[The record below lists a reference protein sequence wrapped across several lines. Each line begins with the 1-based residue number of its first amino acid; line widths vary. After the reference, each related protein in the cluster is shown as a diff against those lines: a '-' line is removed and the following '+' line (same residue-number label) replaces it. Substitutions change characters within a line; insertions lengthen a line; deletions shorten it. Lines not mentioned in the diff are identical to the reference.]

1 MAVYTDDFT
10 GALTALAASFVDAPG
25 PLDLGVYMDYGT
37 GAGDLAN
44 PLSIDPQ
51 QGENFAHPSLET
63 GAQLQVDGV
72 TLDQRFVDKIVP
84 RPDLE

>member
-1 MAVYTDDFT
+1 MYRSNFA
-10 GALTALAASFVDAPG
+10 GALTALSESFINPAAA
-25 PLDLGVYMDYGT
+25 LDLGVYMDYGT

-72 TLDQRFVDKIVP
+72 TLDQRFVDKIVK
-84 RPDLE
+84 RAVQQ